1 MKKLILI
8 TCLLLSVALTINAQQ
23 NDFPKLTGPYLGQKL
38 PGTTPE
44 KFPFNYMPGG
54 YKLHSA
60 PVFTP
65 DGKEVYF
72 SAMDF
77 SIRYSERIFVMKMI
91 DNHWTPPQIASFSGD
106 YFEGSPSMSRDGK
119 YLFFSSARKLD
130 GSGMNET
137 GERYLWYVERKG
149 NGWSLPKPFNRQLPV
164 LGNGSDISELGNYF
178 FDSRGDIVKVKFTP
192 DKNDTSEKLETSI
205 NSNATELHPCIASDE
220 RFIVFYSSRTGHYGS
235 GGGDLYISFKN
246 KEGKWKQAFNLG
258 EQFNKGH
265 LSTSF
270 PRLSPDGKYFFFLK
284 LVSIPWQCE
293 VYWVSVDALDDLN
306 K

>member
-91 DNHWTPPQIASFSGD
+91 DSLWTPPQVASFSGD
-106 YFEGSPSMSRDGK
+106 YFEGSPSISRDGK
-119 YLFFSSARKLD
+119 YLFFLLQES
-130 GSGMNET
+130 
-137 GERYLWYVERKG
+137 
-149 NGWSLPKPFNRQLPV
+149 
-164 LGNGSDISELGNYF
+164 
-178 FDSRGDIVKVKFTP
+178 
-192 DKNDTSEKLETSI
+192 
-205 NSNATELHPCIASDE
+205 
-220 RFIVFYSSRTGHYGS
+220 
-235 GGGDLYISFKN
+235 
-246 KEGKWKQAFNLG
+246 
-258 EQFNKGH
+258 
-265 LSTSF
+265 
-270 PRLSPDGKYFFFLK
+270 
-284 LVSIPWQCE
+284 
-293 VYWVSVDALDDLN
+293 
-306 K
+306 